1 MKSPGHCP
9 SCLCRLPICP
19 RASYTHS
26 PMSIPTLTAMAVA
39 AELHCDFLI
48 PDSAQSAAADKGQS
62 PMNCLFLCNSIIS
75 SNPACVNSGKRAPR
89 CYWLPAPPYLS
100 LCKLYY
106 AYGGLDNSTKAL
118 FAIIIYR
125 RAGACSRR
133 YSRHLAPLS
142 YPQGTGGRW
151 VSQRETRRDCQRLP
165 CAKGAGAKRLRDC
178 PLSTNTPLALPILP

>member
-48 PDSAQSAAADKGQS
+48 PGSAQSAAADKGQS

-75 SNPACVNSGKRAPR
+75 SNPACVNMDKGLSIAPIS
-89 CYWLPAPPYLS
+89 CYVNLTLRM
-100 LCKLYY
+100 
-106 AYGGLDNSTKAL
+106 GGLDNSTKAL
-118 FAIIIYR
+118 LAIIIYR
-125 RAGACSRR
+125 RAGACWRR

-142 YPQGTGGRW
+142 YPQGTGGNL
-151 VSQRETRRDCQRLP
+151 RE
-165 CAKGAGAKRLRDC
+165 AAEG
-178 PLSTNTPLALPILP
+178 